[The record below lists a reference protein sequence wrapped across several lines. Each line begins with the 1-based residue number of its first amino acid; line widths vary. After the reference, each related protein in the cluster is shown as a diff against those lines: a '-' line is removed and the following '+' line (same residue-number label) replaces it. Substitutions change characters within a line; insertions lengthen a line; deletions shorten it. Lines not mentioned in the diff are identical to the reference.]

1 MEHPTKKWYV
11 LYVRHNTEIKVE
23 SHLKNEEYT
32 CYLPIHTVYREYKG
46 KRISIDRPLISG
58 LVFVYI
64 HADEI
69 PVIEQ
74 FPNVYRFFR
83 HRETNAPVVIPDK
96 QMADFRFMT
105 DLSGEQIQVIAETI
119 PAGTLVTIVKGS
131 MQGIQGELVKY
142 NKHYCIVVRL
152 NELGCA
158 LVNIPISYIRR
169 NK

>member
-1 MEHPTKKWYV
+1 M
-11 LYVRHNTEIKVE
+11 
-23 SHLKNEEYT
+23 
-32 CYLPIHTVYREYKG
+32 
-46 KRISIDRPLISG
+46 DRPLISG

-64 HADEI
+64 YSDEI
-69 PVIEQ
+69 PAIEQ
-74 FPNVYRFFR
+74 FPNVYRFFS
-83 HRETNAPVVIPDK
+83 HRETTTPVVIPDK
-96 QMADFRFMT
+96 QMEDFRFMT
-105 DLSGEQIQVIAETI
+105 DLSGEQIQVVAETI
-119 PAGTLVTIVKGS
+119 PTGTPVTIVKGS